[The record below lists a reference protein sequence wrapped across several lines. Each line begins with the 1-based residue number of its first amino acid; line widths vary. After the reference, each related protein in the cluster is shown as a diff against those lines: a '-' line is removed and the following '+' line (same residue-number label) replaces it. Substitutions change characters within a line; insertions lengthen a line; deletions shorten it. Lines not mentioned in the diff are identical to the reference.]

1 MNVTLNKPTQNKK
14 LFIVGDLHGKFE
26 QLFKLI
32 DQYEINNCYLVSVGD
47 IGIGFKSDKRKELR
61 AIEIYN
67 EFFESRNIDF
77 MGIAGNHD
85 ARKLYF
91 NGSVN
96 LSNFRL
102 LPDYHVEFINGEKF
116 LFVGGA
122 ISIDR
127 KIRKVNFTY
136 WEDELFVLK
145 PEFAVP
151 CDVLITHS
159 APFWLGEFTKN
170 GILGWCEKDEYLWRD
185 CVKERDELATL
196 FKLAKPKKAYV
207 GHFHTS
213 LTQKHNGCIAKIL
226 NELEIIEHR

>member
-1 MNVTLNKPTQNKK
+1 MEIINRQRVMICGDNHGKYDQLFQN
-14 LFIVGDLHGKFE
+14 LDNFNIRDCIIIHVGDGGEGFLEKDK
-26 QLFKLI
+26 QLRQFNLLNDRFK
-32 DQYEINNCYLVSVGD
+32 
-47 IGIGFKSDKRKELR
+47 K
-61 AIEIYN
+61 
-67 EFFESRNIDF
+67 RNIEY
-77 MGIAGNHD
+77 MSIRGNHSD
-85 ARKLYF
+85 PKYF
-91 NGSVN
+91 DGSIK

-102 LPDYHVEFINGEKF
+102 LPDYHVEFINDEKF

-122 ISIDR
+122 VSIDR
-127 KIRKVNFTY
+127 KIRKPNFSY

-196 FKLAKPKKAYV
+196 FELAKPKKAYV

>member
-1 MNVTLNKPTQNKK
+1 MQIFMSK
-14 LFIVGDLHGKFE
+14 LVYILGDSHGKYDQLFRNLDDFNIQDCIIIHVGDGGEGFIEKNK
-26 QLFKLI
+26 QLRQFDLLNDRFK
-32 DQYEINNCYLVSVGD
+32 
-47 IGIGFKSDKRKELR
+47 K
-61 AIEIYN
+61 
-67 EFFESRNIDF
+67 RNIEY
-77 MGIAGNHD
+77 ISIRGNHSD
-85 ARKLYF
+85 PKYF
-91 NGSVN
+91 DGSIK

-102 LPDYHVEFINGEKF
+102 LPDYHVEFINDEKF

-122 ISIDR
+122 VSIDR
-127 KIRKVNFTY
+127 KIRKQNFSY

-196 FKLAKPKKAYV
+196 FELAKPKKAYV